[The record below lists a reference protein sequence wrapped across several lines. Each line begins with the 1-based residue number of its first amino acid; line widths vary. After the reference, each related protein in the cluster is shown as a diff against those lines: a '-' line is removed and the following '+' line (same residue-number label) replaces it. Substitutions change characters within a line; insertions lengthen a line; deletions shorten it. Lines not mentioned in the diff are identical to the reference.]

1 MTIILLLIPISLI
14 FLSVALVGL
23 TWAIKSGQYDDLD
36 SPSHMILYDDDE
48 DLIPPE
54 AKTKKQVEKAKQEDT
69 HE

>member
-14 FLSVALVGL
+14 FLSFAIAGL
-23 TWAIKSGQYDDLD
+23 IWAIKSGQYDDLD

-54 AKTKKQVEKAKQEDT
+54 AKRDKRPTQPRDNEPK
-69 HE
+69 